1 MERKRIIL
9 RTWLVSAIVVLASV
23 FPNRRGP
30 FWNKPGV
37 IGAARAECKRLGSGE
52 VKSISY
58 ADPGGHPWAFP
69 FRSKVSIYT
78 HLPPAVF
85 VRLLGK
91 VLLSAWMEIPI
102 FITPSSRMVI
112 THRNQMP
119 TL

>member
-30 FWNKPGV
+30 FWNIPGV
-37 IGAARAECKRLGSGE
+37 IGAARAECKRLRLGE

-58 ADPGGHPWAFP
+58 VDSVGHAWAFT

-85 VRLLGK
+85 VRFNGK
-91 VLLSAWMEIPI
+91 RAFVSLDGDPNFDDSLIPNGDH
-102 FITPSSRMVI
+102 P
-112 THRNQMP
+112 
-119 TL
+119 